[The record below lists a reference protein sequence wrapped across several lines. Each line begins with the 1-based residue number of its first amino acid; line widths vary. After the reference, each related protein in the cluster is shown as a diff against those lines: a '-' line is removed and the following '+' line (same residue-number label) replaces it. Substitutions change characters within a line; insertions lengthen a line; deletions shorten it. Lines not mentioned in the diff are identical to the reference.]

1 MQVNPCVK
9 RSREPVTTVTRAF
22 FRNRPIWMYSL
33 DRSHPR
39 SFLEG
44 IELQE
49 SGSWPRRRRRRRQRA
64 PSARQAGRPAGRQA
78 SRPCRQG
85 LLSVGPTP
93 TFPHP
98 PPAGYPRRIASF
110 KCRKLSSQVRASDFA
125 SSFSLLNGDPPHP
138 AIPCLHLETAPSA
151 PRGGRGLG
159 GGEGGRGT
167 DSPRV
172 RPKES
177 PPFGNPG
184 NPAHACED
192 HGRAWKQPPSLDIF
206 PSVGG
211 GFPPCLPSEGQ
222 KRREGQSVPLAL
234 AGS

>member
-1 MQVNPCVK
+1 MPL
-9 RSREPVTTVTRAF
+9 P
-22 FRNRPIWMYSL
+22 RPHL
-33 DRSHPR
+33 R
-39 SFLEG
+39 
-44 IELQE
+44 
-49 SGSWPRRRRRRRQRA
+49 
-64 PSARQAGRPAGRQA
+64 
-78 SRPCRQG
+78 
-85 LLSVGPTP
+85 
-93 TFPHP
+93 PHP

>member
-1 MQVNPCVK
+1 M
-9 RSREPVTTVTRAF
+9 
-22 FRNRPIWMYSL
+22 
-33 DRSHPR
+33 
-39 SFLEG
+39 
-44 IELQE
+44 
-49 SGSWPRRRRRRRQRA
+49 
-64 PSARQAGRPAGRQA
+64 
-78 SRPCRQG
+78 
-85 LLSVGPTP
+85 GPTP

-211 GFPPCLPSEGQ
+211 GFPPCLTFRGTEKEGGAERSSGAGRLLSHLTP
-222 KRREGQSVPLAL
+222 KHSTGHGGSRAVGWGGVGWGGDGGLLRTPPVFPPLDTCL
-234 AGS
+234 EPMKS

>member
-1 MQVNPCVK
+1 MKGSSC
-9 RSREPVTTVTRAF
+9 RSRGRGPAAAAAAAKG
-22 FRNRPIWMYSL
+22 P
-33 DRSHPR
+33 
-39 SFLEG
+39 
-44 IELQE
+44 LQ
-49 SGSWPRRRRRRRQRA
+49 P
-64 PSARQAGRPAGRQA
+64 GRPAGRQA

-222 KRREGQSVPLAL
+222 KRREGQSVTEVEVCDSCRDKYYQECQKCGEFYCKEEMKDGLCPACSDETERD
-234 AGS
+234 AA

>member
-1 MQVNPCVK
+1 M
-9 RSREPVTTVTRAF
+9 
-22 FRNRPIWMYSL
+22 
-33 DRSHPR
+33 
-39 SFLEG
+39 
-44 IELQE
+44 
-49 SGSWPRRRRRRRQRA
+49 A
-64 PSARQAGRPAGRQA
+64 PPPPPPPPKGPFSPAGRQAGRPAGPA
-78 SRPCRQG
+78 GKGYWLGSPRPPA
-85 LLSVGPTP
+85 PTP
-93 TFPHP
+93 RPEV
-98 PPAGYPRRIASF
+98 YPRRIASF

>member
-1 MQVNPCVK
+1 MRGAGFSPIHGHASFSAPFKHTDKHVCVSLGLFSGRGQRPLQACPKDLTGWEGAGQSMCQEIQRTRHNCDSGLFPK
-9 RSREPVTTVTRAF
+9 RAHLED
-22 FRNRPIWMYSL
+22 SL

-49 SGSWPRRRRRRRQRA
+49 SGTWPRRRRRLQRA
-64 PSARQAGRPAGRQA
+64 SSARQAG
-78 SRPCRQG
+78 RPCRQG

-98 PPAGYPRRIASF
+98 PPAGPRRIASF

-138 AIPCLHLETAPSA
+138 AIPRLHLETAPSA

-159 GGEGGRGT
+159 DGEGGRGT
-167 DSPRV
+167 DSPTCQAKGV
-172 RPKES
+172 S
-177 PPFGNPG
+177 SF
-184 NPAHACED
+184 
-192 HGRAWKQPPSLDIF
+192 
-206 PSVGG
+206 V
-211 GFPPCLPSEGQ
+211 
-222 KRREGQSVPLAL
+222 
-234 AGS
+234 

>member
-1 MQVNPCVK
+1 MGQEIHRICHSCDSGLFQK
-9 RSREPVTTVTRAF
+9 QAHLDD
-22 FRNRPIWMYSL
+22 SL

-44 IELQE
+44 IELSCRSPERDPAAARGPPQP
-49 SGSWPRRRRRRRQRA
+49 GRPA
-64 PSARQAGRPAGRQA
+64 CRQAGRPAGRQ
-78 SRPCRQG
+78 G
-85 LLSVGPTP
+85 LLSAGPTA
-93 TFPHP
+93 TLPHP
-98 PPAGYPRRIASF
+98 PPAGPRPIASF

>member
-22 FRNRPIWMYSL
+22 SETGPSGCIPWTGVTPEVSL
-33 DRSHPR
+33 KGSSCRSRGRGPAAAAAAAK
-39 SFLEG
+39 G
-44 IELQE
+44 PLQ
-49 SGSWPRRRRRRRQRA
+49 P
-64 PSARQAGRPAGRQA
+64 GRPAGRQA

-159 GGEGGRGT
+159 VGRR
-167 DSPRV
+167 PRDRFASCQAKGV
-172 RPKES
+172 S
-177 PPFGNPG
+177 SF
-184 NPAHACED
+184 
-192 HGRAWKQPPSLDIF
+192 W
-206 PSVGG
+206 
-211 GFPPCLPSEGQ
+211 
-222 KRREGQSVPLAL
+222 
-234 AGS
+234 

>member
-1 MQVNPCVK
+1 MKGSSC
-9 RSREPVTTVTRAF
+9 RSRGRGPAAAAAAAKG
-22 FRNRPIWMYSL
+22 P
-33 DRSHPR
+33 
-39 SFLEG
+39 
-44 IELQE
+44 LQ
-49 SGSWPRRRRRRRQRA
+49 P
-64 PSARQAGRPAGRQA
+64 GRPAGRQA
-78 SRPCRQG
+78 SRPCRQV

>member
-1 MQVNPCVK
+1 M
-9 RSREPVTTVTRAF
+9 
-22 FRNRPIWMYSL
+22 
-33 DRSHPR
+33 
-39 SFLEG
+39 
-44 IELQE
+44 
-49 SGSWPRRRRRRRQRA
+49 A
-64 PSARQAGRPAGRQA
+64 PPPPPKGPLSPAGRQAGRPAGQQA
-78 SRPCRQG
+78 LQAGAIVCG
-85 LLSVGPTP
+85 
-93 TFPHP
+93 PHP
-98 PPAGYPRRIASF
+98 HSPPAGPRRIASF